1 MCECEKD
8 RERGDERTRER
19 VGEREKE
26 RDFFFLNNAFNT
38 VPTDVNLACSFDTD
52 SGENSQVVFWL
63 VMTVLFF
70 SRWFSLFFK
79 KNRFTVCCSGLHIQR
94 THRIHRNFNLS
105 SCDKYC

>member
-26 RDFFFLNNAFNT
+26 RDYFFLNNAFNT

-70 SRWFSLFFK
+70 SRWFSLFFLK
-79 KNRFTVCCSGLHIQR
+79 KTDLLFAVQGYIFKELIEFIETLI
-94 THRIHRNFNLS
+94 
-105 SCDKYC
+105 